1 MVGVILH
8 PLYYLMPNLTVLSNV
23 SIQDAGD
30 ECARIRFYLL
40 QYLKRLCTTPRIGS
54 KSVTKQAQ
62 FIIEINIGSR
72 SGYERVKRSGSEPH
86 AKFRAALSHGRIK
99 SGELMTRQEFARK
112 DSAQEGGIFGFGFF
126 IGAPRERGGRVQAGA
141 MTGHFCGAGRKSAR
155 FSSL

>member
-1 MVGVILH
+1 MCQDQ
-8 PLYYLMPNLTVLSNV
+8 VLSPTVPKAIVYHSSNM
-23 SIQDAGD
+23 IQ
-30 ECARIRFYLL
+30 IRNETGTIHN
-40 QYLKRLCTTPRIGS
+40 R
-54 KSVTKQAQ
+54 
-62 FIIEINIGSR
+62 INIGSR
-72 SGYERVKRSGSEPH
+72 SGYERSGSEPH